1 MKISICHGELFE
13 YILYY
18 FYTGKI
24 AVNRANVCEL
34 IEVAND
40 MVLPRLRGF
49 CAQFLQQTLNPGNC
63 YFVKNVAE
71 KYQLS
76 LLSKTV
82 HSYILTNFTEII
94 NEKEILNFTADEIN
108 LLASNLSMPITE
120 ETRLRLVCKWIAA
133 DVSSRYTQFD
143 RLISHLQWPLFN
155 TKTVY
160 NVIETEKLFTVSEYC
175 MHGILLALNGR
186 ERLRGEPLEDV
197 LQRRVERVPLIGQR
211 GGAVRQHVAGQPRL
225 AHHLLIALG
234 AQQRLDQ
241 LARIVLQLQR
251 QLKPA
256 PPPPPH
262 TNKRANTASVRVWNS
277 VTKH

>member
-175 MHGILLALNGR
+175 MHGILRALNERGR
-186 ERLRGEPLEDV
+186 LPQLYVDTMRHLAIKLELLNCDAVQCGSSLPVDQLTTAQEAKRARADAESQGDISESSQACRKVGVRLRHYTLCTCMCMC
-197 LQRRVERVPLIGQR
+197 R
-211 GGAVRQHVAGQPRL
+211 A
-225 AHHLLIALG
+225 LL
-234 AQQRLDQ
+234 
-241 LARIVLQLQR
+241 VF
-251 QLKPA
+251 
-256 PPPPPH
+256 
-262 TNKRANTASVRVWNS
+262 
-277 VTKH
+277 